1 MLVREGAEAEVVW
14 CAAVWCGVVWCGC
27 VCLCWLARDFF
38 FNRKRDNAVDDLPIT
53 RYRISCALKVKTNQC
68 LETV

>member
-1 MLVREGAEAEVVW
+1 MLR
-14 CAAVWCGVVWCGC
+14 CGVVWCGVGVCAC
-27 VCLCWLARDFF
+27 VCWRGIFF